1 MCSSSTSS
9 EKARSFFS
17 RTKSNAPPSPDLR
30 RDASSS
36 PGAHFTAVL
45 VAGQCSHFLTSAGAT
60 WARNQALSSRN
71 FPQVWLSVWPRVNI
85 SKYFLVAILSEPLH
99 FPMLPDKSC
108 FDEYL
113 NENREPVCN
122 LDWWL
127 ETFPPP
133 NAAVDQV
140 DWDWQ
145 LMGALG
151 ITYRVRSMQIIS
163 PERRIYY
170 VIVQCTKPLSP
181 YVWSEWC
188 GEASRSRLVRNC
200 GTVRPFSKGH
210 SVIVDSFFMP
220 LKPPGF
226 SEQCLFHETKLY

>member
-1 MCSSSTSS
+1 MHLLPLIWE
-9 EKARSFFS
+9 EKLLPLQVVISLQFLLLASVVISLLVQGLLEAGTKLCHLRMFHRSGS
-17 RTKSNAPPSPDLR
+17 VSDPELI
-30 RDASSS
+30 
-36 PGAHFTAVL
+36 
-45 VAGQCSHFLTSAGAT
+45 SA
-60 WARNQALSSRN
+60 
-71 FPQVWLSVWPRVNI
+71 NI
-85 SKYFLVAILSEPLH
+85 LVAILSEPLH
-99 FPMLPDKSC
+99 FPMLPDKLC

-113 NENREPVCN
+113 NENWEPVCN

-127 ETFPPP
+127 ETFPLP

-140 DWDWQ
+140 DWDWP

-151 ITYRVRSMQIIS
+151 ITYRVRSMWIIS

-170 VIVQCTKPLSP
+170 VTAQCTKPLSP

-200 GTVRPFSKGH
+200 DTVRPFSKGR

-220 LKPPGF
+220 PKPPGF
-226 SEQCLFHETKLY
+226 SE